1 MRELTAKEIDAM
13 CSKHLQAFL
22 GDSHPKYAP
31 IDIDKFLREYLDI
44 NVCYR
49 KLSSRGEILGL
60 SIFSD
65 MSLKVW
71 KDDKRVEEAFP
82 KKTVIID
89 ESLLEEKQFGRCNYT
104 KAHEAVHGIINGECP
119 SDIVLCYRRGKAT
132 TDYERIVDRAAS
144 KLLLPDETVRTV
156 FYIFIGANHIV
167 RLNPLY
173 NFKNYERFCDMARY
187 LRVSKKALSIR
198 LLQLGLVEKVDYERP
213 HEFLDIYCEV

>member
-1 MRELTAKEIDAM
+1 MLMRELTAKEIDAM

-82 KKTVIID
+82 KK
-89 ESLLEEKQFGRCNYT
+89 R
-104 KAHEAVHGIINGECP
+104 
-119 SDIVLCYRRGKAT
+119 
-132 TDYERIVDRAAS
+132 
-144 KLLLPDETVRTV
+144 LLL
-156 FYIFIGANHIV
+156 
-167 RLNPLY
+167 
-173 NFKNYERFCDMARY
+173 MSRY
-187 LRVSKKALSIR
+187 LKKSNTADATIQKHMKQYTEL
-198 LLQLGLVEKVDYERP
+198 
-213 HEFLDIYCEV
+213 